1 VSTDLTPVADAF
13 DRRRVRSASG
23 LLADFNLAGVLA
35 PADVHVATRVA
46 HAVGETGDEVLLAAA
61 LAVRAVRQGSVCVD
75 LSTIRDTAPD
85 FVWPHPEQWQDAL
98 AASPLVGEHILHVNE
113 GLLYLDRY
121 WTEEG
126 QVCDDIRR
134 RLAAPAPPVE
144 DARLQLALGQ
154 YFPGESYHEQRD
166 AAEMACRQWT
176 SVIIGGPGSGKTT
189 TIARFLGALLTVSDR
204 PLRIALAAP
213 TGKAAARMAQA
224 VREAT
229 GESGAKAFPEE
240 HRDQIAALTATT
252 MHRMLGWQPGTSTR
266 FRHTRSNTLPHDVV
280 IIDETSMVS
289 LTLMARL
296 LEAMPP
302 NARLVLVGDADQL
315 ASVDAGAVL
324 KDLVEGLGPDSG
336 AVSTLAT
343 THRYGPLIGALAEAI
358 RRGDADGAVAALQT
372 GDDHVSLVRDA
383 RDARDAVTSAAVA
396 MLEAADGGDRA
407 AALAALDSHRL
418 VCAHREGEFGVRTW
432 NRKVERWLLERT
444 GADWLPQWYPGQPLL
459 VTANDY
465 GLDLFNGDTGV
476 VTRSAPG
483 SRDLVACIATG
494 TAGQG
499 RDYPLTRLANVE
511 TAHAMTVHRSQG
523 SQFDAVT
530 VLLPMPDSPLL
541 TRELLYTAVTR
552 ARKTV
557 RVVGSTDA
565 VRTAVDRR
573 AQRASG
579 LARRLRSQ

>member
-1 VSTDLTPVADAF
+1 MSADLTPVGDDF
-13 DRRRVRSASG
+13 DRRRARSATG
-23 LLADFNLAGVLA
+23 LLAKFNLAGVLA
-35 PADVHVATRVA
+35 PADVHVATRVG
-46 HAVGETGDEVLLAAA
+46 HALGEASEQVLLGAA

-75 LSTIRDTAPD
+75 LATVRDAAPD
-85 FVWPHPEQWQDAL
+85 LPWPHPEQWQDAL
-98 AASPLVGEHILHVNE
+98 TASPLVRDEVLHVND

-144 DARLQLALGQ
+144 DTRLQAALDQ
-154 YFPGESYHEQRD
+154 YFPDEGYQEQRD
-166 AAEMACRQWT
+166 AAETACRQWT

-189 TIARFLGALLTVSDR
+189 TIARFLGTLMTVSDR
-204 PLRIALAAP
+204 PLRIALGAP

-224 VREAT
+224 VRDAT
-229 GESGAKAFPEE
+229 SETGAGAFPEQ

-252 MHRMLGWQPGTSTR
+252 MHLMLGSRSGTSTR
-266 FRHTRSNTLPHDVV
+266 FVHTRNNTLPHDVV

-296 LEAMPP
+296 LEAMHP
-302 NARLVLVGDADQL
+302 NARLILVGDADQL

-324 KDLVEGLGPDSG
+324 KDIVEGFGADSR
-336 AVSTLAT
+336 AVTTLAT
-343 THRYGPLIGALAEAI
+343 THRYGPAIGALAEAI
-358 RRGDADGAVAALQT
+358 RRGDADGAVAALQS
-372 GDDHVSLVRDA
+372 GDDHVRLVA
-383 RDARDAVTSAAVA
+383 DARDAVTSAAVA
-396 MLEAADGGDRA
+396 LLEAADGGDRA
-407 AALAALDSHRL
+407 ATLAALESHRL

-444 GADWLPQWYPGQPLL
+444 GGDWLPQWYPGQPLL

-465 GLDLFNGDTGV
+465 GLRLFNGDTGV
-476 VTRSAPG
+476 VTRAAPG
-483 SRDLVACIATG
+483 SLDLVACMATG
-494 TAGQG
+494 AVGQG
-499 RDYPLTRLANVE
+499 RDYALTRLANVQ

-530 VLLPMPDSPLL
+530 VLLPPPDSPLL
-541 TRELLYTAVTR
+541 TRELLYTAITR
-552 ARKTV
+552 ARTTV
-557 RVVGSTDA
+557 RVVGSADA
-565 VRTAVDRR
+565 VRAAVHRR

-579 LARRLRSQ
+579 LARRLQAP